1 MNTTRSDGTD
11 STIDIFVLSV
21 SETVVPLLTEHLEK
35 KGYQVTLFTDGK
47 NLLEALKPEKP
58 NLLICDTTTLDK
70 VAFEVCRR
78 IKADD
83 DLWVIPVLILTNVSK
98 LSDLFDVL
106 DCNAD
111 NFLPLPFDLPFGLS
125 VIESMLGTPVE
136 RQIPDQIK
144 TQFKI
149 RHDDHIYIVAANRR
163 KLLELLLSS
172 FEIAVNTS
180 SALSHVKTD
189 LQTLSESGKYLE
201 DRVTDQTRL
210 IDTIQAT
217 LHQKEQKILTLTSE
231 IEEKQKLLAQ
241 KTRKALI
248 VTDDENSKTFFQDK
262 DGRETSSFSEINKL
276 RQQISE
282 LFHEVDTTKK
292 SLDTVQEELEAEKMH
307 CTSLECTL
315 ELLDQQKELAEKSLR
330 SITDEHKQLISA
342 FEAERDRV
350 VSAEREIE
358 TVMQAKTQS
367 EQELTL
373 IINDLNERNDQQA
386 ADLIRLKS
394 ELEMEVTRRIS
405 AEKQVGSLHPEKEQ
419 SESLVRPT
427 ANGLKDQCN
436 DLRLQLEST
445 RTALENE
452 ENTTKLLK
460 GNLAEIVAEHEKPE
474 LRVKEDLESDK
485 ATAIKL
491 KRDLDEATAI
501 QNTLKRDSDALTIQ
515 NKAVVDEL
523 NLANQSRIQS
533 DQQVRLLEDELKNV
547 QTARDN
553 EQRLHQAD
561 DKSSDA
567 LMQTIQRMEQD
578 LCTSV
583 EEQNTLKELLENE
596 RKLRVTAEDTSHTA
610 REEREHLEQE
620 LRAVTEEQARQE
632 NDRIL
637 NILNLE
643 EELEL
648 VRNQKKS
655 LEKQVNVLTNEKT
668 QAEQTVKDLTHE
680 PDRARNAI
688 GEKGVDH
695 LTRDDSFVSVNKE
708 SQVWKQSFLIEET
721 PVIKK
726 ENVQDSIVKEANFP
740 VIIESPSQVFA
751 EETMPDTQESPG
763 SEKKLTSS
771 KPSSQN
777 HEIFPKAVTDII
789 NTFSDDDLFEE
800 N

>member
-21 SETVVPLLTEHLEK
+21 SETVVPLLPEHLEK
-35 KGYQVTLFTDGK
+35 KGYQVTLFTNGK
-47 NLLEALKPEKP
+47 NLLETIITGKP
-58 NLLICDTTTLDK
+58 NLLICDITTLDK
-70 VAFEVCRR
+70 EAFEVCRH

-125 VIESMLGTPVE
+125 VIESMLWTPVE

-149 RHDDHIYIVAANRR
+149 RHDDRIYIVAANRR

-189 LQTLSESGKYLE
+189 LQTLTESAKYLE

-217 LHQKEQKILTLTSE
+217 LHQKERKILTLTAE
-231 IEEKQKLLAQ
+231 VEEKQKLLAQ

-248 VTDDENSKTFFQDK
+248 VMDDENSKTFFQDK

-282 LFHEVDTTKK
+282 LFHEVDTTKT

-367 EQELTL
+367 EQELNL
-373 IINDLNERNDQQA
+373 IINDLKERNDQQA

-394 ELEMEVTRRIS
+394 ELELEVTLRIS
-405 AEKQVGSLHPEKEQ
+405 AENQV
-419 SESLVRPT
+419 
-427 ANGLKDQCN
+427 C
-436 DLRLQLEST
+436 
-445 RTALENE
+445 
-452 ENTTKLLK
+452 
-460 GNLAEIVAEHEKPE
+460 
-474 LRVKEDLESDK
+474 
-485 ATAIKL
+485 
-491 KRDLDEATAI
+491 
-501 QNTLKRDSDALTIQ
+501 
-515 NKAVVDEL
+515 
-523 NLANQSRIQS
+523 
-533 DQQVRLLEDELKNV
+533 LLEDELKKV
-547 QTARDN
+547 QTAFDN
-553 EQRLHQAD
+553 ERRLHQAD

-583 EEQNTLKELLENE
+583 DEQNTLKELLENE

-648 VRNQKKS
+648 VSNQKKS

-721 PVIKK
+721 PVVKK

-740 VIIESPSQVFA
+740 VVVESPSQVFA

-763 SEKKLTSS
+763 LEKKLTSS

-789 NTFSDDDLFEE
+789 KTFSDDDLFEE

>member
-1 MNTTRSDGTD
+1 MNTPRSDGTD
-11 STIDIFVLSV
+11 TPIDIFVLSV
-21 SETVVPLLTEHLEK
+21 SETVVPLLPEHLEK

-282 LFHEVDTTKK
+282 LFHEVDTTKT

-394 ELEMEVTRRIS
+394 ELELEVTLRIS
-405 AEKQVGSLHPEKEQ
+405 AEKQV
-419 SESLVRPT
+419 
-427 ANGLKDQCN
+427 
-436 DLRLQLEST
+436 
-445 RTALENE
+445 
-452 ENTTKLLK
+452 
-460 GNLAEIVAEHEKPE
+460 
-474 LRVKEDLESDK
+474 
-485 ATAIKL
+485 
-491 KRDLDEATAI
+491 
-501 QNTLKRDSDALTIQ
+501 
-515 NKAVVDEL
+515 
-523 NLANQSRIQS
+523 
-533 DQQVRLLEDELKNV
+533 RLLADELKNV

-553 EQRLHQAD
+553 EQRLHQAG
-561 DKSSDA
+561 DKSIDA
-567 LMQTIQRMEQD
+567 LMQTIQRTEQD

-648 VRNQKKS
+648 VSNQKKS

-680 PDRARNAI
+680 PDQARNAI

-695 LTRDDSFVSVNKE
+695 LTRDDSFVGVNKE

-740 VIIESPSQVFA
+740 VVVESPSQVFA

>member
-1 MNTTRSDGTD
+1 
-11 STIDIFVLSV
+11 V
-21 SETVVPLLTEHLEK
+21 
-35 KGYQVTLFTDGK
+35 
-47 NLLEALKPEKP
+47 
-58 NLLICDTTTLDK
+58 
-70 VAFEVCRR
+70 
-78 IKADD
+78 
-83 DLWVIPVLILTNVSK
+83 
-98 LSDLFDVL
+98 
-106 DCNAD
+106 
-111 NFLPLPFDLPFGLS
+111 
-125 VIESMLGTPVE
+125 
-136 RQIPDQIK
+136 
-144 TQFKI
+144 
-149 RHDDHIYIVAANRR
+149 
-163 KLLELLLSS
+163 
-172 FEIAVNTS
+172 
-180 SALSHVKTD
+180 
-189 LQTLSESGKYLE
+189 
-201 DRVTDQTRL
+201 
-210 IDTIQAT
+210 
-217 LHQKEQKILTLTSE
+217 
-231 IEEKQKLLAQ
+231 LAQ

-282 LFHEVDTTKK
+282 LFHEVDTTKT

-394 ELEMEVTRRIS
+394 ELELEVTRRIS
-405 AEKQVGSLHPEKEQ
+405 AENQV
-419 SESLVRPT
+419 
-427 ANGLKDQCN
+427 C
-436 DLRLQLEST
+436 
-445 RTALENE
+445 
-452 ENTTKLLK
+452 
-460 GNLAEIVAEHEKPE
+460 
-474 LRVKEDLESDK
+474 
-485 ATAIKL
+485 
-491 KRDLDEATAI
+491 
-501 QNTLKRDSDALTIQ
+501 
-515 NKAVVDEL
+515 
-523 NLANQSRIQS
+523 
-533 DQQVRLLEDELKNV
+533 LLEDELKKV
-547 QTARDN
+547 QTAFDN
-553 EQRLHQAD
+553 ERKLHQAD

-578 LCTSV
+578 LYTSV
-583 EEQNTLKELLENE
+583 DEQNKLKELLENE

-726 ENVQDSIVKEANFP
+726 ENFP
-740 VIIESPSQVFA
+740 VVVESPSQVFA
-751 EETMPDTQESPG
+751 EETIPDTQESPG

-789 NTFSDDDLFEE
+789 KTFSDDDLFEE

>member
-1 MNTTRSDGTD
+1 MNTSRSDETD

-21 SETVVPLLTEHLEK
+21 SETVVPLLPEHLEK
-35 KGYQVTLFTDGK
+35 KGYQVTRFTDGK
-47 NLLEALKPEKP
+47 NLLKALKPEKP

-70 VAFEVCRR
+70 EAFEVCRR

-149 RHDDHIYIVAANRR
+149 RHDDRIYIVAANRR

-248 VTDDENSKTFFQDK
+248 VTDDGNSQTLFFDK
-262 DGRETSSFSEINKL
+262 EGIETSSFSEINML
-276 RQQISE
+276 RQKISE
-282 LFHEVDTTKK
+282 LFHEVDTTKT
-292 SLDTVQEELEAEKMH
+292 SLDAVQEELEEEKMH

-315 ELLDQQKELAEKSLR
+315 ELLDQQKELAEKSFR

-342 FEAERDRV
+342 FAAERDRV
-350 VSAEREIE
+350 VSAEREIL

-367 EQELTL
+367 EQEMTL
-373 IINDLNERNDQQA
+373 IINDLNEREEHQA

-394 ELEMEVTRRIS
+394 ELEREVTRRVS
-405 AEKQVGSLHPEKEQ
+405 AENQVGSLCLEKEKM
-419 SESLVRPT
+419 ESLLRLT
-427 ANGLKDQCN
+427 ANGLKDQLD

-460 GNLAEIVAEHEKPE
+460 GNLAEIVAEHEKTE

-485 ATAIKL
+485 ATVIKL

-501 QNTLKRDSDALTIQ
+501 QNTLKMDIDALTIQ

-523 NLANQSRIQS
+523 NQANQSRTQS
-533 DQQVRLLEDELKNV
+533 DQQVGLLADELKKV
-547 QTARDN
+547 QTAFDN
-553 EQRLHQAD
+553 ERKLHQAD

-567 LMQTIQRMEQD
+567 LMQTVQRTEQD
-578 LCTSV
+578 LRISF
-583 EEQNTLKELLENE
+583 EEQNKQKELLENE
-596 RKLRVTAEDTSHTA
+596 RKLRVTAEDKSQTA
-610 REEREHLEQE
+610 HEEREHLKQE
-620 LRAVTEEQARQE
+620 LRAVTEEQVRQE
-632 NDRIL
+632 NDCVLKIQ
-637 NILNLE
+637 NLE

-648 VRNQKKS
+648 IRNQKKS
-655 LEKQVNVLTNEKT
+655 LEKQVNVLTNERT
-668 QAEQTVKDLTHE
+668 PAEQTVKDFTDE
-680 PDRARNAI
+680 PDRAKNAI

-695 LTRDDSFVSVNKE
+695 LTRDDAFVSVGE
-708 SQVWKQSFLIEET
+708 EFQVRKQFFLIEET
-721 PVIKK
+721 PVREK
-726 ENVQDSIVKEANFP
+726 ENVQDGIVNKANFP
-740 VIIESPSQVFA
+740 VIGESPSQVFA
-751 EETMPDTQESPG
+751 EVTMPDTQKSPG

-777 HEIFPKAVTDII
+777 PELSPKAVTDIV